1 MGELE
6 ARLADAEKERDCLQ
20 RQMAASL
27 PQVRLFKPI
36 NKEKNQLTSVVTLLT
51 RSVGIG
57 IVD

>member
-27 PQVRLFKPI
+27 PQVKFK
-36 NKEKNQLTSVVTLLT
+36 KKV
-51 RSVGIG
+51 
-57 IVD
+57 

>member
-27 PQVRLFKPI
+27 PQVNPKHQRAKLNSKC
-36 NKEKNQLTSVVTLLT
+36 NTLICKSY
-51 RSVGIG
+51 RNWHH
-57 IVD
+57 

>member
-27 PQVRLFKPI
+27 PQVNFSRWK
-36 NKEKNQLTSVVTLLT
+36 S
-51 RSVGIG
+51 
-57 IVD
+57 

>member
-27 PQVRLFKPI
+27 PQVKIQEKCWRNKILFFFHD
-36 NKEKNQLTSVVTLLT
+36 L
-51 RSVGIG
+51 
-57 IVD
+57 

>member
-27 PQVRLFKPI
+27 PQVVGLQISVKWLF
-36 NKEKNQLTSVVTLLT
+36 T
-51 RSVGIG
+51 
-57 IVD
+57 